1 MKVRNI
7 YRLIVAI
14 VLFIA
19 GLYSLQLALFH
30 GWVAGHPLTKTPEP
44 NETYSNVFLFISIIL
59 FIYSG
64 YLIWR
69 YKKVKRIS
77 DDSLHRIADKSDSR

>member
-14 VLFIA
+14 VLIIA
-19 GLYSLQLALFH
+19 GLYIFQLALFH
-30 GWVAGHPLTKTPEP
+30 AWVAGHPLTKTPEP

-59 FIYSG
+59 FIYSS

-69 YKKVKRIS
+69 YKKVKKIS
-77 DDSLHRIADKSDSR
+77 DDSLHRIADKPGSR